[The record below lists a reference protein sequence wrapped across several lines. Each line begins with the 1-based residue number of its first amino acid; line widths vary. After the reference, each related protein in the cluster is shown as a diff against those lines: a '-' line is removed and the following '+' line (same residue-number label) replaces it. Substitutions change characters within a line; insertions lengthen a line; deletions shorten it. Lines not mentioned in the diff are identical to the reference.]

1 MPICQNVSFMS
12 LIVLDTYM
20 AEFMIESNATLYVSG
35 ALSAIK
41 QKATPNTT
49 MTIELLELTAGTV
62 SLFLPNMV
70 S

>member
-1 MPICQNVSFMS
+1 MS

-20 AEFMIESNATLYVSG
+20 AEFMVESNVTLDISG
-35 ALSAIK
+35 ILSSIK
-41 QKATPNTT
+41 EITT
-49 MTIELLELTAGTV
+49 DNGSMTIELLELTAGTV